1 MFNKL
6 PFNQI
11 ESYNKQSS
19 FSLGVKQF
27 CTILNNQPVIGTIKN
42 LNGSKTSNTCFD
54 FSTLHI
60 NIPHGKL
67 IRVLKEHIYFCGD
80 GKFIL
85 DDRYGAQ
92 WSNRQKAGSIS
103 FTKSSL
109 KRL

>member
-1 MFNKL
+1 M
-6 PFNQI
+6 FNQI

-19 FSLGVKQF
+19 FSSGVKPF
-27 CTILNNQPVIGTIKN
+27 WAILNNQLVIGTIKN

-92 WSNRQKAGSIS
+92 WSNRQEFS
-103 FTKSSL
+103 KSSFHL
-109 KRL
+109 LRVL